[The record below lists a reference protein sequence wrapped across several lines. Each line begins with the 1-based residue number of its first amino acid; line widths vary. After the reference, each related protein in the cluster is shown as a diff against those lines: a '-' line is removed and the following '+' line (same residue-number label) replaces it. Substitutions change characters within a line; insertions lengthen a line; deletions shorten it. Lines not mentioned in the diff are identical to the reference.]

1 MPSPVPTPPGP
12 AQPDFFIENGLLV
25 FTAASQLN
33 RLAEVQSPDAHHFE
47 SLRAAENG
55 IDGRYRTRTY
65 DPQLVELVL

>member
-33 RLAEVQSPDAHHFE
+33 RPAEAQPPDASHFE